1 MKIVQARLGHA
12 SATETLD
19 TYAHLWPDN
28 GDRTR
33 AAINEVLSDVLS
45 STKSTGTGVQ
55 SGPESN
61 GDRPAVSARILAT
74 RSSSPPR

>member
-1 MKIVQARLGHA
+1 MQARLGHA
-12 SATETLD
+12 SVTETLD

-33 AAINEVLSDVLS
+33 AAINEVLSDALGS
-45 STKSTGTGVQ
+45 AASAGTGVQ
-55 SGPESN
+55 SAPESN

-74 RSSSPPR
+74 RSSLPPR